1 MTLNLSLKQQSAFD
15 LVLSDQASVLSSS
28 TILKY
33 NSALSH
39 FLKSC
44 SDFSIDPIPS
54 VNLCCM
60 YVSVSCRCL
69 NPRSILVYLSGILAT

>member
-39 FLKSC
+39 FHT
-44 SDFSIDPIPS
+44 FS
-54 VNLCCM
+54 NLVLISLLIQFRLSTCVVCM
-60 YVSVSCRCL
+60 SQSHVVV
-69 NPRSILVYLSGILAT
+69 SILVLF